1 MTIKLGPDRIEIGN
15 FILSEKGAGIDF
27 TGVAHAEQFVRKN
40 YFWNSHAVFTA
51 GGYTGGGFTNNIE
64 KFVFAT
70 DTTNS
75 VNHATLTR
83 NRNLNGGGQSPTHG
97 YCVGGNVQP
106 PAAVSDIEKFP
117 FAATTGSAVT
127 ASLTA
132 PSGSTS
138 WSTATFGYKLQNTP
152 APSQNGAIEKFSL
165 ITDQPAVVTTATMRT
180 GARCSFGITDISES
194 YAYTAG
200 FYVST
205 PIDKFAIPSEGTW
218 SPVGALTQ
226 SRTGCSMHAS
236 STHGY
241 HAGGYRGGTTS
252 TVIDKW
258 TFATDTNAT
267 LVGQLSRVNSGAAM
281 QSSTQVAGYQSQLT
295 TGVSSIDK
303 FVFSYD
309 ANAAVVAQMGN
320 GRQNGS
326 CSQN

>member
-64 KFVFAT
+64 KYVFAT
-70 DTTNS
+70 DTTNG
-75 VNHATLTR
+75 VNYATLTR

-97 YCVGGNVQP
+97 YCVGGNIQP
-106 PAAVSDIEKFP
+106 PAASSDIEKFP

-132 PSGSTS
+132 PSNSTS

-152 APSQNGAIEKFSL
+152 APGQNGAIEKFSL

-180 GARCSFGITDISES
+180 GARAGFGVTDISES

-200 FYVST
+200 FYIST
-205 PIDKFAIPSEGTW
+205 PIDKFAIPSEGSW

-226 SRTGCSMHAS
+226 GRTGASMHAS

-241 HAGGYRGGTTS
+241 MAGGYSIPARDT
-252 TVIDKW
+252 IDKW
-258 TFATDTNAT
+258 PFATDTNAT
-267 LVGQLSRVNSGAAM
+267 LVGQLTRITSSGSM
-281 QSSTQVAGYQSQLT
+281 QSSTQVAGYQSLMT
-295 TGVSSIDK
+295 TGVASIDK
-303 FVFSYD
+303 FVFSND
-309 ANAAVVAQMGN
+309 TNATSVAQMYA